1 MNREKIKGKIEEIK
15 GDLKQRFGGASKSR
29 KTQAE
34 GFVEEKKG
42 QIRRGVG
49 EMEERAERERQLRR
63 EEPEHDG

>member
-15 GDLKQRFGGASKSR
+15 GDLKHRFGGAFRSR

-34 GFVEEKKG
+34 GSVEEKKG